1 MSKSQSDLDLTS
13 LEFDPDPDEDDD
25 GQWFRLAPVERDRS
39 LSASERF
46 ICDIRH
52 PFEGRPAY

>member
-1 MSKSQSDLDLTS
+1 MSKSQSDLNLTS
-13 LEFDPDPDEDDD
+13 LEFDPDPDEDDE
-25 GQWFRLAPVERDRS
+25 QWFKLAPVERDRS

-46 ICDIRH
+46 IRDVRH